1 MKIICS
7 FFSFLFC
14 AFSVLWL
21 LYIRHDIINTF
32 STTPLKIIGIISGL
46 YLLSHIFRIIRLAI
60 ITLDDRQKIISLA
73 TIHILTS
80 LPVLLIPFKLGEII
94 RLIGF
99 FYVFRSIKKSL
110 TIWFVERLSDII
122 ILIFAIFL
130 LYIAGISI
138 SFEMKFIFITFLII
152 SILFLVSL
160 YSISRT
166 FIYLNRFLV
175 LTSRSKRGL
184 ILLKISHI
192 IWEFELSIKRVI
204 SDRKSAI
211 FLVSTIIW
219 ILEISALSTYLQN
232 SSEDLGSYGRLF
244 ATSLFNSLG
253 NQITNITSGFGL
265 YQSMLLSSLTI
276 LISFIIF
283 TKKSNKAKKLK

>member
-99 FYVFRSIKKSL
+99 FYVFRSIKK
-110 TIWFVERLSDII
+110 
-122 ILIFAIFL
+122 
-130 LYIAGISI
+130 
-138 SFEMKFIFITFLII
+138 
-152 SILFLVSL
+152 
-160 YSISRT
+160 
-166 FIYLNRFLV
+166 
-175 LTSRSKRGL
+175 
-184 ILLKISHI
+184 
-192 IWEFELSIKRVI
+192 
-204 SDRKSAI
+204 
-211 FLVSTIIW
+211 
-219 ILEISALSTYLQN
+219 
-232 SSEDLGSYGRLF
+232 
-244 ATSLFNSLG
+244 
-253 NQITNITSGFGL
+253 
-265 YQSMLLSSLTI
+265 
-276 LISFIIF
+276 
-283 TKKSNKAKKLK
+283 